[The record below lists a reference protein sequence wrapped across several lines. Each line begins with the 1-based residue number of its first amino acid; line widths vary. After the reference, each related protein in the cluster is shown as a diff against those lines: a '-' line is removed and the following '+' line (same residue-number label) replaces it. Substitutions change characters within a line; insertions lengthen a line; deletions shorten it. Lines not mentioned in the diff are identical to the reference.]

1 MGCNSSSQHA
11 KEPTSAG
18 TGAPVLLGNAEHVTE
33 KPENTLDKE
42 SAMEQNKRYHARI
55 SFISQVPLFMWLERD
70 NYPILAAAFTN
81 EEYEAGCCI
90 VTQGEEG
97 RDFFVIEFGEAEVII
112 AEDGVEQKVA
122 LLKPGDYFGENA
134 LMRNAPR
141 SATIKAA
148 KDVKALKISQDKF
161 MELGFDEKIQ
171 FAQRNRQR
179 VGAGR
184 SAELVVKPPS
194 PKTAEEHAL
203 MEKTLWN
210 NQNIQMM
217 VKLDAQ
223 RVKELINVAWRE
235 EVAAGTEVIT
245 EGDVT
250 ADYFYICQSGRFDVL
265 MSQKGKPSLVQ
276 SITAGGSFG
285 ELALL
290 YSAPRAATVKAQ
302 EKSTVWV
309 IDRKSFKDIVM
320 KVSEEKIQK
329 YVNYLDKVEV
339 LSPLLAAEKLQVAK
353 ALLEMHYQEKEVIIN
368 QGDVGLC
375 FYILFEGEV
384 SVAIDGNEKATLQA
398 NEERGQVQIFGE
410 RALLNNEP
418 RAATITVR
426 SKSAK
431 VLVLDKD
438 SFDQLLGPLE
448 NLGKRD
454 GSQDVPT
461 KEAVAAPV
469 RRTWA
474 TLSYRQPI
482 LKNDLERV
490 GLLGVGGFGKVE
502 LWEHK
507 HSGNTYAMKGI
518 SKGWIVKTG
527 MQHSIISEKNIL
539 SMTKSAFIIRLY
551 ETYTC
556 KEFLY
561 FLMEPALGGE
571 IFSIYHKKNF
581 YGSEKHA
588 RFYSAGVI
596 MAFEHLHTRHII
608 YRDLKP
614 ENLLLCEKGHLKLT
628 DMGLAKFVIGKTHT
642 TCGTPEYF
650 APEVIMSSGQ
660 TQAVDWWTLGVLLF
674 ELMTASVP
682 FEAAT
687 PFQIYAKVK
696 QGIDTVKFPPKL
708 PKHFEG
714 LVKALCQKEPAD
726 RLPMRANGVQNL
738 KTHAWFKGLDW
749 GKFAALELGAP
760 FVPEVKSKKDLNN
773 FHVDPADMPQFVS
786 YVDDGSGWDKDFATS
801 Q

>member
-1 MGCNSSSQHA
+1 MGCSSSSSNSG
-11 KEPTSAG
+11 KTPTPAG
-18 TGAPVLLGNAEHVTE
+18 RDAPVLLGS
-33 KPENTLDKE
+33 KDNTLEKE
-42 SAMEQNKRYHARI
+42 SAMEQNKKYHERI
-55 SFISQVPLFMWLERD
+55 SFISKVPLFMWLERD
-70 NYPILAAAFTN
+70 SYPILAAAFTN
-81 EEYEAGCCI
+81 EEFKAGCCI
-90 VTQGEEG
+90 VAQGEEG
-97 RDFFVIEFGEAEVII
+97 RDFFVIEFGEAVVII
-112 AEDGVEQKVA
+112 TEDSKEQKVA
-122 LLKPGDYFGENA
+122 TLKQGDYFGEKA
-134 LMRNAPR
+134 LMRNVPR
-141 SATIKAA
+141 SATIKAVT
-148 KDVKALKISQDKF
+148 DVKALKISQDKF
-161 MELGFDEKIQ
+161 MELGFEEKVQ
-171 FAQRNRQR
+171 FSQRNRQR

-184 SAELVVKPPS
+184 ARECTVKSPS
-194 PKTAEEHAL
+194 PKTAEECAL
-203 MEKTLWN
+203 MEQTIRS

-217 VKLDAQ
+217 VKLDTP
-223 RVKELINVAWRE
+223 RVKELVNLAWKE
-235 EVAAGTEVIT
+235 EVEAGTEIIK

-250 ADYFYICQSGRFDVL
+250 ADYFYMCKSGKFEVF
-265 MSQKGKPSLVQ
+265 MSQKGKPALVQ
-276 SITAGGSFG
+276 TITAGGSFG

-290 YSAPRAATVKAQ
+290 YSAPRAATVKAKK
-302 EKSTVWV
+302 KSLVWV
-309 IDRKSFKDIVM
+309 IDRKSFKEIIM
-320 KVSEEKIQK
+320 KVSDEKIQK
-329 YVNYLDKVEV
+329 YVKYLDKVEV
-339 LSPLLAAEKLQVAK
+339 LSPLLAAEKRQVAQ
-353 ALLEMHYQEKEVIIN
+353 ALLEMHYQKKEVIIK

-384 SVAIDGNEKATLQA
+384 SVTVDGTEKTKLQA